1 MESTLLSL
9 FLLAT
14 HLSLAVLGAGH
25 ALLYKRDPRSSVTW
39 MVVCLLIPFGGPI
52 SYYLLG
58 VNRVRTRAK
67 AYRENRGLVGFER
80 PERYKDVDACSPE
93 TLGPL
98 AAVGATI
105 SGHHL
110 LPGNSVTPWHNGDSA
125 YAAMLAAIGNAK
137 KIVYLSTYIFESKV
151 TGRQFTDALAAAKDR
166 GVDVKILIDG
176 VGQHYARPSAVRM
189 LKRAKL
195 DVRLFLP
202 LRLIPPAIHL
212 NLRNH
217 RKILVVDGEV
227 AFTGGMNIG
236 SRHVA
241 CPDGSYVMTDVH
253 FQLHGPIVSELE
265 TAFCDDWRFV
275 TGENLE
281 LSPIDT
287 RSCGSATCRLIMD
300 DPGENLDRLAMVI
313 RGVVSAARNQVDIM
327 TPYFLPSRELI
338 AALQAA
344 KSRGVRVRIVLPE
357 ENNLFYVHW
366 ATRNMLWELLMWD
379 IEVIFQPAPFCH
391 SKLLLVDDDYALI
404 GSANLDPRSLRINFE
419 LGVEV
424 FDREL
429 VSHIRGHTNKICAVS
444 RSVTLAE
451 VDSRGLPARFRDSVA
466 WLFSPYL

>member
-1 MESTLLSL
+1 METTLLSL
-9 FLLAT
+9 LLLAV
-14 HLSLAVLGAGH
+14 HLLLAVLGAGH
-25 ALLYKRDPRSSVTW
+25 ALLYKPDPRSSVTW
-39 MVVCLLIPFGGPI
+39 IVVCLLIPFGGPI

-80 PERYKDVDACSPE
+80 PERYKNVDQCAPD
-93 TLGPL
+93 TLSPL
-98 AAVGATI
+98 AAVGASV
-105 SGHHL
+105 SGHRL
-110 LPGNSVTPWHNGDSA
+110 LPGNSVTPLHNGDAA
-125 YAAMLAAIGNAK
+125 YAAMFEAINNAQD
-137 KIVYLSTYIFESKV
+137 IVYLSTYIFESKK
-151 TGRQFTDALAAAKDR
+151 TGQHFVDVLAAARDR
-166 GVDVKILIDG
+166 GVDVRILIDG
-176 VGQHYARPSAVRM
+176 VGQHYARPSAVRL

-195 DVRLFLP
+195 NVRLFLP

-217 RKILVVDGEV
+217 RKILVVDSEV

-236 SRHVA
+236 GRHVA
-241 CPDGSYVMTDVH
+241 CDDGSYIMTDVH
-253 FQLHGPIVSELE
+253 FRLHGPVVSELE
-265 TAFCDDWRFV
+265 GAFCDDWRFV
-275 TGENLE
+275 TGETLE
-281 LSPIDT
+281 PRPIDA
-287 RSCGSATCRLIMD
+287 RQRGKATCRLIMD

-344 KSRGVRVRIVLPE
+344 RSRGVRVRIVLPE
-357 ENNLFYVHW
+357 KNNLFYVHW

-379 IEVIFQPAPFCH
+379 IEVRFQPAPFCH

-404 GSANLDPRSLRINFE
+404 GSANLDPRSLRLNFE

-424 FDREL
+424 FDPEL
-429 VSHIRGHTNKICAVS
+429 VSHIRGHTDKICSVS
-444 RSVTLAE
+444 RPVTLEE
-451 VDSRGLPARFRDSVA
+451 VDNRGLLARFRDSLA